1 MKRIGLKYFMYTDCD
16 ENPRCGNTVV
26 NVYHGLLEILCFLS
40 LVLPETMVNSSE
52 RFGGRMRVFFKK
64 Y

>member
-1 MKRIGLKYFMYTDCD
+1 MSDCD